1 MRMQQ
6 GNLPTLAFVCMQR
19 RQQSFSYPVFF
30 HFAIRLCGSSDQ
42 KSGPVRITDLDL
54 LRVPVFFFQEPVIK
68 LLTYCFPLV
77 VEFIDVP
84 RTSVRYA
91 HYRPEGLRLALAF
104 MGFILGVAHLSPIV
118 IKDLGRGGSAG
129 VTLESIK
136 HTNRF
141 DLFESLRGFLG
152 AGRLDFWHD
161 DENERCESGH
171 VHTAQVTPVRLVL
184 QRGQVCHKT
193 LSFHRTSP
201 TSESSQTRGT
211 PPPLSGRSSLPRL
224 LLWGSLSSS
233 YVATL
238 SSRTSSSP
246 SKPSNYRHPRL
257 EIMDNQA
264 FELSHRESAI

>member
-1 MRMQQ
+1 
-6 GNLPTLAFVCMQR
+6 
-19 RQQSFSYPVFF
+19 
-30 HFAIRLCGSSDQ
+30 
-42 KSGPVRITDLDL
+42 LDL
-54 LRVPVFFFQEPVIK
+54 LRVPVFFFQESVIK
-68 LLTYCFPLV
+68 LLTDCFPLV

-104 MGFILGVAHLSPIV
+104 MGFILGIAHLSPIV
-118 IKDLGRGGSAG
+118 IKDLGRGRSARA
-129 VTLESIK
+129 TLEAIK
-136 HTNRF
+136 YTNRF
-141 DLFESLRGFLG
+141 NLFESLGGFLG

-161 DENERCESGH
+161 DKNGRCESGH
-171 VHTAQVTPVRLVL
+171 VPPSHASSTLM

-224 LLWGSLSSS
+224 LLWDSLSSS

-257 EIMDNQA
+257 ETMDNQA